1 MSSEG
6 KLGNL
11 GEPSIPIPPTIT
23 TQLKR
28 IAEQAKQYPAM
39 VFTTLAPRRGGDVLR
54 TDVRPSGETARS
66 SKTWCVLQIG
76 LREIRV
82 DRMERELQTESRRL
96 EVFRP
101 EHAVPE
107 QFAVTVTQEVSLV
120 VQERRLPYMDP
131 TLIRLFQ
138 SKIAPFLPRR

>member
-1 MSSEG
+1 
-6 KLGNL
+6 
-11 GEPSIPIPPTIT
+11 
-23 TQLKR
+23 
-28 IAEQAKQYPAM
+28 
-39 VFTTLAPRRGGDVLR
+39 
-54 TDVRPSGETARS
+54 
-66 SKTWCVLQIG
+66 
-76 LREIRV
+76 
-82 DRMERELQTESRRL
+82 MERELQTESWGL

-107 QFAVTVTQEVSLV
+107 QFAAAVTQEVSLV